1 MAAWRWTTWMAMALG
16 TCLAAQVGA
25 ESPATG
31 APESPPAAATP
42 STGGTSTTQPAR
54 LALVGRTAEN
64 WIYIDKPTLRRL
76 TSDKYELWAQVKQSR
91 GDTVK
96 MLLQVNCADRSYL
109 VKSSATYTE
118 DGSVVDSYTPR
129 SPSLQYIVPDS
140 AAEYI
145 HGAICKQQ

>member
-1 MAAWRWTTWMAMALG
+1 VVARRWAWLVVLVWTSLAGPPPLRAAPGSERAVTPTT
-16 TCLAAQVGA
+16 TAAEQ
-25 ESPATG
+25 P
-31 APESPPAAATP
+31 
-42 STGGTSTTQPAR
+42 STTQPAR

-76 TSDKYELWAQVKQSR
+76 TNDKYELWAQVKQSR

-109 VKSSATYTE
+109 VKASATYAD
-118 DGSVVDSYTPR
+118 DGSVVDNYTPR

-145 HGAICKQQ
+145 HAAICKR